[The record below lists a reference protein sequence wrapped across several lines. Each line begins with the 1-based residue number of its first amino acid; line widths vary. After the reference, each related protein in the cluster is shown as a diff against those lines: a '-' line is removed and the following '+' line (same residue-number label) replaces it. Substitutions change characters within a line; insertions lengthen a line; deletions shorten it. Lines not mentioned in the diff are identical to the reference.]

1 MMTLVC
7 RARLVLLLLL
17 PLAACGSNPAAPSEP
32 AATITI
38 GAAGVFPA
46 EVRIKAWGQVR
57 FVNNDS
63 RLHTMV
69 SDPVDVHSQCPPLN
83 LVGVLQPGESRNT
96 GTLNLPGTC
105 GFHDHVNKTDANLPG
120 TNRGRINHICR
131 FVGRSMGAPG
141 ISGQPVAS
149 AIDDSSAPDRY
160 SDRSMSLPCLT
171 AELPAAAAL
180 QVHDARR

>member
-1 MMTLVC
+1 MDGRFGYVVMMTFVC
-7 RARLVLLLLL
+7 RARLVLLLIL
-17 PLAACGSNPAAPSEP
+17 PLAACGSSPAAPSEP

-63 RLHTMV
+63 RPHTMV

-83 LVGVLQPGESRNT
+83 LVGALLPGESRNT

-105 GFHDHVNKTDANLPG
+105 GFHDHVNKTDAIF
-120 TNRGRINHICR
+120 RGRI
-131 FVGRSMGAPG
+131 V
-141 ISGQPVAS
+141 V
-149 AIDDSSAPDRY
+149 
-160 SDRSMSLPCLT
+160 
-171 AELPAAAAL
+171 E
-180 QVHDARR
+180 

>member
-1 MMTLVC
+1 MTLVC

-69 SDPVDVHSQCPPLN
+69 SDPVDVHSQCRRSTSSGFYSQARAAIRARSTCPVRAGFTTTSTRPTHSSE
-83 LVGVLQPGESRNT
+83 GESWS
-96 GTLNLPGTC
+96 
-105 GFHDHVNKTDANLPG
+105 
-120 TNRGRINHICR
+120 NRPHCR
-131 FVGRSMGAPG
+131 FAGRSIGAPG
-141 ISGQPVAS
+141 IVGQPVAR

-160 SDRSMSLPCLT
+160 SDRSVSLPCLT
-171 AELPAAAAL
+171 AELP

>member
-7 RARLVLLLLL
+7 RVRFVFLLI
-17 PLAACGSNPAAPSEP
+17 LALTACGSNPTAPSEP

-63 RLHTMV
+63 RPHTMV

-83 LVGVLQPGESRNT
+83 LVGALLPGESRNT
-96 GTLNLPGTC
+96 GTLNLPGMC
-105 GFHDHVNKTDANLPG
+105 GFHDHANKTDGAF
-120 TNRGRINHICR
+120 RGRIMI
-131 FVGRSMGAPG
+131 
-141 ISGQPVAS
+141 
-149 AIDDSSAPDRY
+149 
-160 SDRSMSLPCLT
+160 
-171 AELPAAAAL
+171 E
-180 QVHDARR
+180 

>member
-1 MMTLVC
+1 MMTFVPRVC
-7 RARLVLLLLL
+7 LSLLLVL

-46 EVRIKAWGQVR
+46 EVRIKSWGQVR

-63 RLHTMV
+63 RPHTMV

-83 LVGVLQPGESRNT
+83 LVGALQPGESRNS

-105 GFHDHVNKTDANLPG
+105 GFHDHVNKTDATL
-120 TNRGRINHICR
+120 RGRI
-131 FVGRSMGAPG
+131 V
-141 ISGQPVAS
+141 V
-149 AIDDSSAPDRY
+149 D
-160 SDRSMSLPCLT
+160 
-171 AELPAAAAL
+171 
-180 QVHDARR
+180 

>member
-1 MMTLVC
+1 MMPFVC
-7 RARLVLLLLL
+7 RARLVWLLILSL
-17 PLAACGSNPAAPSEP
+17 PACGSNPAAPSEP

-46 EVRIKAWGQVR
+46 ELRIKAWGQVR

-63 RLHTMV
+63 RPHTMV

-105 GFHDHVNKTDANLPG
+105 GFHDHANKTDGAF
-120 TNRGRINHICR
+120 RGRIVI
-131 FVGRSMGAPG
+131 
-141 ISGQPVAS
+141 
-149 AIDDSSAPDRY
+149 
-160 SDRSMSLPCLT
+160 
-171 AELPAAAAL
+171 E
-180 QVHDARR
+180 

>member
-1 MMTLVC
+1 MRPSAYNWSALDYAVMTTLAR
-7 RARLVLLLLL
+7 RACLVLLVVL
-17 PLAACGSNPAAPSEP
+17 PLAACGSSPAAPSEP

-63 RLHTMV
+63 RPHTMV

-83 LVGVLQPGESRNT
+83 LVGALQPGESRNT

-105 GFHDHVNKTDANLPG
+105 GFHDHVNKTDALF
-120 TNRGRINHICR
+120 RGRILI
-131 FVGRSMGAPG
+131 
-141 ISGQPVAS
+141 
-149 AIDDSSAPDRY
+149 
-160 SDRSMSLPCLT
+160 
-171 AELPAAAAL
+171 E
-180 QVHDARR
+180 